1 MTEDLNRL
9 LAVHM
14 EEGCGKPYFEDI
26 NEALRVADKLQMKGF
41 GFKLKDMCPKKMDD
55 SMWSARFTGKD
66 GADYEI
72 EHPEASCAICLAAL
86 KALEG

>member
-41 GFKLKDMCPKKMDD
+41 GFKLK
-55 SMWSARFTGKD
+55 AG
-66 GADYEI
+66 
-72 EHPEASCAICLAAL
+72 SCFNPQAYA
-86 KALEG
+86 GMSRT